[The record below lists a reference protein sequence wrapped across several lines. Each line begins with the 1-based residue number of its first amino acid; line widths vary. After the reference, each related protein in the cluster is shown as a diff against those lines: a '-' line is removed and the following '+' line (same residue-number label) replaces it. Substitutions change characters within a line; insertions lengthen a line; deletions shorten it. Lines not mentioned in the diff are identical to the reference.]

1 MTELY
6 RRILGPDVSAAE
18 RDLLCEASFGKPF
31 SEAVYEMRLNDLKEG
46 VKSRKYFV
54 LSVCTVDTSLVCY
67 DNLYKS
73 EVYFELI
80 TPYIT
85 DELQSMSMLYT
96 VDSQMENLTNYMY
109 KWTNPKFHVT
119 LLGADSLKW
128 ALEQI
133 RTRQY
138 MF

>member
-54 LSVCTVDTSLVCY
+54 LSVCTVDTSLVYY
-67 DNLYKS
+67 DNLYKC

-96 VDSQMENLTNYMY
+96 VDSQIKSLTNYMY
-109 KWTNPKFHVT
+109 KWINPKFHVT
-119 LLGADSLKW
+119 LLGADALEW

-133 RTRQY
+133 RTRQH

>member
-6 RRILGPDVSAAE
+6 RRILDPDISTAE

-31 SEAVYEMRLNDLKEG
+31 FEAVYEMRLNDLKEG

-54 LSVCTVDTSLVCY
+54 LSVCTVDTSLVYY
-67 DNLYKS
+67 DNLYKC
-73 EVYFELI
+73 EVYFELVL
-80 TPYIT
+80 PYIA

-96 VDSQMENLTNYMY
+96 IDSQMENLTNYMY

-119 LLGADSLKW
+119 LLGADALKW
-128 ALEQI
+128 VLEQI

>member
-6 RRILGPDVSAAE
+6 RRILDPDVSAAE

-67 DNLYKS
+67 DNLY
-73 EVYFELI
+73 FELVL
-80 TPYIT
+80 PYIA

-119 LLGADSLKW
+119 LLGADALEW

-133 RTRQY
+133 RARQH